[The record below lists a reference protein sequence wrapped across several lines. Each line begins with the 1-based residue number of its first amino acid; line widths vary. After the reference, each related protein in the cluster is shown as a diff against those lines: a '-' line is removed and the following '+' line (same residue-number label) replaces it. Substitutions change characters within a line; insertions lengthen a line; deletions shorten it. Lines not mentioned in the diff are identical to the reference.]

1 MTIKLANGSITVN
14 KFQSAYQGEMVQV
27 IASREIEDS
36 YFGWSEVSN
45 LWEQPATQ
53 LEAVLVS
60 ARNFVE
66 AGA

>member
-1 MTIKLANGSITVN
+1 MTIQLANGTITVN
-14 KFQSAYQGEMVQV
+14 KFSSAYQGDMVQV

-36 YFGWSEVSN
+36 YFGMTEVSN
-45 LWEQPATQ
+45 LWEQPAAQ
-53 LEAVLVS
+53 LEMLLAS